1 MIKVILITG
10 RSLDQ
15 GVSKEYGKFSKAY
28 VEKVAVCELDVEDM
42 KTLGINPGQNVKV
55 KTKYGE
61 VVVKAVESTQAPHKG
76 IAFIPYGPW
85 ASSVMPSTTESTGMP
100 SLKGIEATIE
110 PALDQEILDPKKL
123 IKMIV
128 GREP

>member
-15 GVSKEYGKFSKAY
+15 GISKELGKFSKEY
-28 VEKVAVCELDVEDM
+28 MEKVAICELDPEDL
-42 KTLGINPGQNVKV
+42 KSLGISPGQNVKV

-61 VVVKAVESTQAPHKG
+61 VIIKAIESTQAPHKG

-85 ASSVMPSTTESTGMP
+85 ASILMPPATESTGMP
-100 SLKGIEATIE
+100 SLKGVEATIE
-110 PALDQEILDPKKL
+110 PATDEEILDPKKL